1 MLCLVNELDLRAG
14 AHFHLPLRLDIRQET
29 YSLATIPVQLKL
41 LVQPRIFFGALDLG
55 SPDCLEDKYVIP

>member
-29 YSLATIPVQLKL
+29 YFLATIPLQLL
-41 LVQPRIFFGALDLG
+41 QPRIF
-55 SPDCLEDKYVIP
+55 LEHWTSAHLIA